1 MNLEDEKARD
11 KLLKRFLPALVIVVV
26 YFVFIKGAINKDL
39 KAADQLYK
47 DMAGKGISEEVLPE
61 LHKRKAEIS
70 RSVGILNTEYRKVQQ
85 QLNQHTKFLE
95 GTGSVNKTLETLSN
109 YFTAN
114 MLHVT
119 QENWVEKSNAATLP
133 KSFNAVKL
141 WLIASKK
148 KSASAQATNE
158 SSKDEIPQNRLRE
171 IQFYG
176 SYQNTFDAMA
186 GFANRKFNVIPVSLS
201 MAVPDDSSK
210 AATAG
215 VLKWVLKLWI

>member
-1 MNLEDEKARD
+1 MNLEDEKARE

-26 YFVFIKGAINKDL
+26 YFVFVKGAINKDL
-39 KAADQLYK
+39 KAAEQQYT
-47 DMAGKGISEEVLPE
+47 DMAGKGISEQVLPE
-61 LHKRKAEIS
+61 LHKRKTEIS
-70 RSVGILNTEYRKVQQ
+70 RSVGVLNTEYRNVQQ
-85 QLNQHTKFLE
+85 QLNQHTKYLE
-95 GTGSVNKTLETLSN
+95 GTGNVNKTLETLSN

-119 QENWVEKSNAATLP
+119 QENWVEQSNAASLP

-148 KSASAQATNE
+148 KSGSAQSNE
-158 SSKDEIPQNRLRE
+158 ASKDAIPQNRLRE

-186 GFANRKFNVIPVSLS
+186 GFANRKFNLIPVSLS
-201 MAVPDDSSK
+201 MALPDDSSK
-210 AATAG
+210 AASAG